1 MGIGLGNSHPR
12 EKPFAE
18 PDPPYRIRTTR
29 YDCEEKIMI
38 KVQIIGTDG
47 SEYDTTALLDSR
59 ASENFVDKAYAE
71 ANGIPM

>member
-1 MGIGLGNSHPR
+1 
-12 EKPFAE
+12 
-18 PDPPYRIRTTR
+18 
-29 YDCEEKIMI
+29 MI